1 MNKQTEAERL
11 VAVFAQRRAE
21 RDPVNRFS
29 YAKMEEMLTKY
40 KLDDKYLV
48 PEGVLREVIMF
59 ARHGAMWDERD
70 RCVRVC
76 EWHGENAF
84 SETARNIYY
93 ALADNLEDAY
103 EP

>member
-1 MNKQTEAERL
+1 MNKQTEAERIL
-11 VAVFAQRRAE
+11 AVLSARRAE

-29 YAKMEEMLTKY
+29 YAKMDEMLIKY

-48 PEGVLREVIMF
+48 PESVLREVIMF
-59 ARHGAMWDERD
+59 ARHGAMLDERD

-76 EWHGENAF
+76 DWHAENAF

-93 ALADNLEDAY
+93 ALADNLEEAH